1 MNDSPAPS
9 PDTEAAGQSA
19 CVMCFNS
26 NDPVGATGLAADLL
40 TVASMGGHTLPVCA
54 GTYVRDTAE
63 IMAHYPLEDEA
74 IGEQARLALE
84 DIAVQMFKVG
94 FVGSMDNISAI
105 AELASDYA
113 DTPLLLYMPDLS
125 WWQDDR
131 IDQYQDACQELLLPL
146 ASVLVGSY
154 NTLVRWLLPDWDA
167 SKPASPRDIA
177 RAADALGVPYT
188 VLTGWSSDNQHLDIL
203 LCTPNATL
211 TSQSV
216 ERLDSSFIGAGDT
229 FSAALAALLATGSEI
244 VEAVNEAS
252 AYLQQ
257 TLDGGFRLGMGHL
270 LPDHLFWAQAETDEE
285 DDDNGS
291 LPLDIDMP
299 PNATRH

>member
-1 MNDSPAPS
+1 MNDTPAPS
-9 PDTEAAGQSA
+9 PETDAAGQSA

-26 NDPVGATGLAADLL
+26 NDPTGAAGLAADHL
-40 TVASMGGHTLPVCA
+40 TVSSMGGHTLPICA
-54 GTYVRDTAE
+54 GSFVRDTAE
-63 IMAHYPLEDEA
+63 ILAHYPLDDDA
-74 IGEQARLALE
+74 VSEQARVALE
-84 DIAVQMFKVG
+84 DIAVQMIKVG
-94 FVGSMDNISAI
+94 FVGSVDNISAI

-188 VLTGWSSDNQHLDIL
+188 VLTGWGSDNQHLDIL

-211 TSQSV
+211 TSHTV

-244 VEAVNEAS
+244 VEGVNEA
-252 AYLQQ
+252 ATYLQQ
-257 TLDGGFRLGMGHL
+257 ALDSGFRLGMGHL
-270 LPDHLFWAQAETDEE
+270 LPDHLFWAQPESSE
-285 DDDNGS
+285 DDDGQS
-291 LPLDIDMP
+291 IVTHDIDLP